1 MRHAHIR
8 CAIAV
13 LALFIPGAA
22 SAGVKNC
29 NNTLVTQG
37 ICGDNTQDVI
47 YLRLAGGS
55 RQDVVNAL
63 AKRVGWTANV
73 TCTQALV
80 DAGSC
85 LVGQLNTS
93 VPNPETKAKAA
104 SRYLREVVKTAVKDE
119 KVQDIRDAGAA
130 ALPPVDVTD

>member
-47 YLRLAGGS
+47 YLRIAGES
-55 RQDVVNAL
+55 RAEVVTKL
-63 AKRVGWTANV
+63 AKRGGWAANV
-73 TCTQALV
+73 ICTQAMV
-80 DAGSC
+80 DAATC
-85 LVGQLNTS
+85 TIGQLNTS
-93 VPNPETKAKAA
+93 VANPESKAQAA
-104 SRYLREVVKTAVKDE
+104 SRYLREVVKQAVRDE
-119 KVQDIRDAGAA
+119 KVADIAAAGAA
-130 ALPPVDVTD
+130 TLPPVEVTD

>member
-1 MRHAHIR
+1 M
-8 CAIAV
+8 
-13 LALFIPGAA
+13 L
-22 SAGVKNC
+22 
-29 NNTLVTQG
+29 
-37 ICGDNTQDVI
+37 